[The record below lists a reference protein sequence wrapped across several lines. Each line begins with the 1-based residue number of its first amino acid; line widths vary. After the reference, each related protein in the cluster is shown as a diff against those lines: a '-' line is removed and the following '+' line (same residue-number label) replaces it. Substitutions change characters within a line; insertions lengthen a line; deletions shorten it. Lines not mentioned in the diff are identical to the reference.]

1 MKPYLNFLYALTGIA
16 FSAASFAA
24 SPAPQAANCRIQL
37 GGGAVV
43 DYGKIKR
50 NLLRAAEAAPLPPQQ
65 RNITISCDQPAAV
78 ALRQSGGDGSASPLA
93 SSRLGVTPQASQG
106 LGLAA
111 GRNLGAFVLRWRRD
125 TATLDGSPARLIVS
139 SDGGATWRELDADAA
154 PDANDLIAWTR
165 DTQRRPS
172 SGRTLTVGVRIEAAI
187 APTSTLYLG
196 REVQLDGAIDL
207 SAVFL

>member
-24 SPAPQAANCRIQL
+24 SLARKPPIAASSWAAAPWSTTARSSATCCAPPGAAAAATTQHHHQLRPA
-37 GGGAVV
+37 GDG
-43 DYGKIKR
+43 
-50 NLLRAAEAAPLPPQQ
+50 RAAPIRRRWQ
-65 RNITISCDQPAAV
+65 RQSPGQQPARRDA
-78 ALRQSGGDGSASPLA
+78 AGQP
-93 SSRLGVTPQASQG
+93 G

-165 DTQRRPS
+165 DAQRRPS
-172 SGRTLTVGVRIEAAI
+172 SAARSPSACGSRRPSRRPPRCTWAARSSSTV
-187 APTSTLYLG
+187 P
-196 REVQLDGAIDL
+196 
-207 SAVFL
+207 

>member
-24 SPAPQAANCRIQL
+24 S
-37 GGGAVV
+37 
-43 DYGKIKR
+43 
-50 NLLRAAEAAPLPPQQ
+50 RAASRQLPHPAGRRRRGRLRQDQ
-65 RNITISCDQPAAV
+65 AQPAARRRGR
-78 ALRQSGGDGSASPLA
+78 AAAAATTQHHHQLRPAGDGRAAPIRRRWQRQSPGQQPARRD
-93 SSRLGVTPQASQG
+93 
-106 LGLAA
+106 AA
-111 GRNLGAFVLRWRRD
+111 GQPGPAWRPAGTWARSCCAGGAIPPRWTARR
-125 TATLDGSPARLIVS
+125 ARLIVS

-165 DTQRRPS
+165 DAQRRPS

>member
-1 MKPYLNFLYALTGIA
+1 M
-16 FSAASFAA
+16 
-24 SPAPQAANCRIQL
+24 
-37 GGGAVV
+37 V

-50 NLLRAAEAAPLPPQQ
+50 NLLRAAEATPLPPQQ
-65 RNITISCDQPAAV
+65 RNITISCDQPATV

-139 SDGGATWRELDADAA
+139 SDGGATWREDADAA

-165 DTQRRPS
+165 DAQASPS
-172 SGRTLTVGVRIEAAI
+172 RTLTVGVRIEAAI

>member
-24 SPAPQAANCRIQL
+24 PAPQAANCRIQL

-50 NLLRAAEAAPLPPQQ
+50 NLRAPRPRRCRRNNATSPSAATSRRRSRCANPAAMAAP
-65 RNITISCDQPAAV
+65 V
-78 ALRQSGGDGSASPLA
+78 LA

-165 DTQRRPS
+165 DAQRRRPAAARSPSACGSRRPS
-172 SGRTLTVGVRIEAAI
+172 RRPPRCTWAARSSSTV
-187 APTSTLYLG
+187 P
-196 REVQLDGAIDL
+196 
-207 SAVFL
+207 

>member
-1 MKPYLNFLYALTGIA
+1 M
-16 FSAASFAA
+16 
-24 SPAPQAANCRIQL
+24 
-37 GGGAVV
+37 
-43 DYGKIKR
+43 
-50 NLLRAAEAAPLPPQQ
+50 
-65 RNITISCDQPAAV
+65 
-78 ALRQSGGDGSASPLA
+78 
-93 SSRLGVTPQASQG
+93 TPQASQG

-165 DTQRRPS
+165 DAASPVQR
-172 SGRTLTVGVRIEAAI
+172 RTLTVGVRIEAAI

>member
-1 MKPYLNFLYALTGIA
+1 M
-16 FSAASFAA
+16 
-24 SPAPQAANCRIQL
+24 
-37 GGGAVV
+37 
-43 DYGKIKR
+43 
-50 NLLRAAEAAPLPPQQ
+50 
-65 RNITISCDQPAAV
+65 
-78 ALRQSGGDGSASPLA
+78 
-93 SSRLGVTPQASQG
+93 TPQASQG

-165 DTQRRPS
+165 DAQRRPS

>member
-65 RNITISCDQPAAV
+65 RNITISCDQPATV

-106 LGLAA
+106 LPAA

-139 SDGGATWRELDADAA
+139 SDGGATGAS
-154 PDANDLIAWTR
+154 WTQ
-165 DTQRRPS
+165 TRP
-172 SGRTLTVGVRIEAAI
+172 RT
-187 APTSTLYLG
+187 PTT
-196 REVQLDGAIDL
+196 
-207 SAVFL
+207 

>member
-1 MKPYLNFLYALTGIA
+1 M
-16 FSAASFAA
+16 
-24 SPAPQAANCRIQL
+24 
-37 GGGAVV
+37 V

-65 RNITISCDQPAAV
+65 RNITISCDQPATV

-165 DTQRRPS
+165 DARVARPAAARSACGSRRPS
-172 SGRTLTVGVRIEAAI
+172 RRPPRCTWAARSSSTV
-187 APTSTLYLG
+187 P
-196 REVQLDGAIDL
+196 
-207 SAVFL
+207 

>member
-1 MKPYLNFLYALTGIA
+1 M
-16 FSAASFAA
+16 
-24 SPAPQAANCRIQL
+24 
-37 GGGAVV
+37 
-43 DYGKIKR
+43 
-50 NLLRAAEAAPLPPQQ
+50 
-65 RNITISCDQPAAV
+65 
-78 ALRQSGGDGSASPLA
+78 
-93 SSRLGVTPQASQG
+93 
-106 LGLAA
+106 
-111 GRNLGAFVLRWRRD
+111 LRWRRD

-165 DTQRRPS
+165 DAQRRPS